1 MEMNEKLLR
10 ELKRKFEVEM
20 NKKEIEI
27 VEYWKNE
34 MELLY
39 KKKYE
44 NLSSVQVD
52 MKNLMERMKNRAM
65 ILSRMVK
72 DELRA

>member
-1 MEMNEKLLR
+1 MNEKLLR
-10 ELKRKFEVEM
+10 ELKKKFEVEM

-34 MELLY
+34 IESIY

-44 NLSSVQVD
+44 NLSSVQTDVKGLID
-52 MKNLMERMKNRAM
+52 RMKNRTVM
-65 ILSRMVK
+65 LSRMIK
-72 DELRA
+72 EES

>member
-10 ELKRKFEVEM
+10 ELKKKFEVES

-34 MELLY
+34 LELLY

-65 ILSRMVK
+65 MLSRMVK
-72 DELRA
+72 DES

>member
-1 MEMNEKLLR
+1 MEMNEKLVR
-10 ELKRKFEVEM
+10 EMKRKLEVEM

-34 MELLY
+34 IESLY

-44 NLSSVQVD
+44 NLSSIQND
-52 MKNLMERMKNRAM
+52 MRNLMDRMKNRAM

-72 DELRA
+72 EES

>member
-1 MEMNEKLLR
+1 
-10 ELKRKFEVEM
+10 V

-34 MELLY
+34 VESLY
-39 KKKYE
+39 RKKYE
-44 NLSSVQVD
+44 NLSSVQID
-52 MKNLMERMKNRAM
+52 MRNLIDRMKNRAM

-72 DELRA
+72 EEL

>member
-1 MEMNEKLLR
+1 MEMNEKLVR
-10 ELKRKFEVEM
+10 ELKKKFEVEM

-34 MELLY
+34 LESLY

-44 NLSSVQVD
+44 NLSSVQTD
-52 MKNLMERMKNRAM
+52 MRSLMDRMKNRAM

-72 DELRA
+72 EES

>member
-1 MEMNEKLLR
+1 MEMNEKLVR
-10 ELKRKFEVEM
+10 ELKKKLEVEM

-34 MELLY
+34 VESLY
-39 KKKYE
+39 RKKYE
-44 NLSSVQVD
+44 NLSSVQTD
-52 MKNLMERMKNRAM
+52 MRNLIDRMKNRTM

-72 DELRA
+72 EES

>member
-10 ELKRKFEVEM
+10 ELKKKFETEM

-34 MELLY
+34 LELLY

-72 DELRA
+72 EESR

>member
-10 ELKRKFEVEM
+10 DLKKKFEIEM
-20 NKKEIEI
+20 NKREIGI

-34 MELLY
+34 VESLY

-44 NLSSVQVD
+44 NLSSVQID
-52 MKNLMERMKNRAM
+52 MKNLIDRMKNRSM

-72 DELRA
+72 EES

>member
-1 MEMNEKLLR
+1 MEMNEKLVR
-10 ELKRKFEVEM
+10 ELKKKLEVEI

-27 VEYWKNE
+27 VEYWKS
-34 MELLY
+34 ELESLY

-44 NLSSVQVD
+44 NLSSVQTD
-52 MKNLMERMKNRAM
+52 MMGLIDRMKNRAM

-72 DELRA
+72 EES

>member
-10 ELKRKFEVEM
+10 ELKKKFEIEA

-34 MELLY
+34 LEILY

-52 MKNLMERMKNRAM
+52 MRNLMERMKNRAM
-65 ILSRMVK
+65 MLSRMVK
-72 DELRA
+72 DES

>member
-10 ELKRKFEVEM
+10 ELKKKFEVEM
-20 NKKEIEI
+20 NKKEAEI

-34 MELLY
+34 LESLY

-44 NLSSVQVD
+44 NLSSVQTD
-52 MKNLMERMKNRAM
+52 MKGLIERMKNRAI
-65 ILSRMVK
+65 ILTRMVK
-72 DELRA
+72 EES

>member
-10 ELKRKFEVEM
+10 DLKKKFEVEM

-34 MELLY
+34 IESLY

-44 NLSSVQVD
+44 NLSSVQID
-52 MKNLMERMKNRAM
+52 MKNLIERMKNRAM

-72 DELRA
+72 EES

>member
-10 ELKRKFEVEM
+10 DLKKKFEVEM

-34 MELLY
+34 IESLY
-39 KKKYE
+39 RKKYE

-52 MKNLMERMKNRAM
+52 IKSLIDRMKNRAM

-72 DELRA
+72 EES

>member
-1 MEMNEKLLR
+1 MNEKLMR
-10 ELKRKFEVEM
+10 ELKKKFEVEM

-34 MELLY
+34 IESIY

-44 NLSSVQVD
+44 NLSSVQTD
-52 MKNLMERMKNRAM
+52 IKGLIERMKNRAI

-72 DELRA
+72 EES

>member
-1 MEMNEKLLR
+1 MEMNEKLVR
-10 ELKRKFEVEM
+10 DLKKKLEVEM

-27 VEYWKNE
+27 VEYWKSE
-34 MELLY
+34 IESLY

-44 NLSSVQVD
+44 NLSSVQID
-52 MKNLMERMKNRAM
+52 MKNLIDRMKNRSM

-72 DELRA
+72 EES

>member
-10 ELKRKFEVEM
+10 ELKKKFEVEM

-34 MELLY
+34 IESIY

-44 NLSSVQVD
+44 NLSSVQTD
-52 MKNLMERMKNRAM
+52 MKDLIERMKNRAI

-72 DELRA
+72 EES

>member
-1 MEMNEKLLR
+1 MNEKLLR
-10 ELKRKFEVEM
+10 ELKRKFEVES

-34 MELLY
+34 LDLLY

-52 MKNLMERMKNRAM
+52 MRNLMERMKNRAM
-65 ILSRMVK
+65 MLSRMVK
-72 DELRA
+72 DES

>member
-1 MEMNEKLLR
+1 MNEKLLR
-10 ELKRKFEVEM
+10 ELKKKFEVEM

-34 MELLY
+34 IESIY

-44 NLSSVQVD
+44 NLSSVQTD
-52 MKNLMERMKNRAM
+52 MKDLIERMKNRAI

-72 DELRA
+72 EES

>member
-1 MEMNEKLLR
+1 MEMNEKLVR
-10 ELKRKFEVEM
+10 DLKKKLEVEM

-34 MELLY
+34 AEELY

-44 NLSSVQVD
+44 NLSSVQSD
-52 MKNLMERMKNRAM
+52 MKNLIDRMKNRAM

-72 DELRA
+72 EES

>member
-34 MELLY
+34 LELLY

-72 DELRA
+72 DES

>member
-10 ELKRKFEVEM
+10 ELKKKFEVEM

-34 MELLY
+34 VESLY
-39 KKKYE
+39 RKKFE
-44 NLSSVQVD
+44 SLSSVQTD
-52 MKNLMERMKNRAM
+52 MRNLMDRMKNRAM

-72 DELRA
+72 EES

>member
-10 ELKRKFEVEM
+10 ELKKKFEVEM

-34 MELLY
+34 IESIY

-44 NLSSVQVD
+44 NLSSVQTD
-52 MKNLMERMKNRAM
+52 IKGLIERMKNRTVM
-65 ILSRMVK
+65 LSRMVR
-72 DELRA
+72 EES

>member
-34 MELLY
+34 LELLY

-72 DELRA
+72 EESC

>member
-1 MEMNEKLLR
+1 MEMNEKLVR
-10 ELKRKFEVEM
+10 ELKKKLEVEM

-34 MELLY
+34 VESLY
-39 KKKYE
+39 RKKYE
-44 NLSSVQVD
+44 NLSSVQID
-52 MKNLMERMKNRAM
+52 MRNLIDRMKNRAT

-72 DELRA
+72 EES

>member
-1 MEMNEKLLR
+1 MEMNEKLVR
-10 ELKRKFEVEM
+10 ELKKKLEVEM

-34 MELLY
+34 VESLY
-39 KKKYE
+39 RKKYE
-44 NLSSVQVD
+44 NLSSVQID
-52 MKNLMERMKNRAM
+52 MRNLIDRMKNRAM

-72 DELRA
+72 EEL

>member
-10 ELKRKFEVEM
+10 ELKRKFEIES
-20 NKKEIEI
+20 NKKEIEV

-34 MELLY
+34 LELLY

-52 MKNLMERMKNRAM
+52 MRNLMERMKNRAM
-65 ILSRMVK
+65 MLSRMVK
-72 DELRA
+72 DES

>member
-10 ELKRKFEVEM
+10 ELKKRFEVEA
-20 NKKEIEI
+20 NRKEIEI
-27 VEYWKNE
+27 VEYWKSE
-34 MELLY
+34 MESLY

-44 NLSSVQVD
+44 NLSSVQTD
-52 MKNLMERMKNRAM
+52 MKNLIERMKNRSM

-72 DELRA
+72 EES

>member
-34 MELLY
+34 LELLY

-72 DELRA
+72 DESR